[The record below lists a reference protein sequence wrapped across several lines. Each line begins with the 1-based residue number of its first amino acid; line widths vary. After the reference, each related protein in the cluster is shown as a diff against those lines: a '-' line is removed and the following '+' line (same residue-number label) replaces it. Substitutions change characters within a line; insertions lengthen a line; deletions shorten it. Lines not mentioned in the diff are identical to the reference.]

1 MYEAI
6 ILYVLIYAH
15 SISSGKYSQIEHL
28 GTVADRKRWV
38 RNISRVAFT
47 YYLSARSAM
56 ASESQRHSFQRLRTC
71 NSQDILVRVFL
82 TSLHS

>member
-6 ILYVLIYAH
+6 ILYVLTYAY

-38 RNISRVAFT
+38 RSISRVAFT
-47 YYLSARSAM
+47 YNLSARSVM
-56 ASESQRHSFQRLRTC
+56 ASKSQRPSYQRLRTC
-71 NSQDILVRVFL
+71 NSQDIRVRVFL
-82 TSLHS
+82 T